1 MEYEMRVYLFALL
14 VGMGVS
20 FGGIGLA
27 HAQVGPRQAELG
39 QSLQDVY
46 IYWRDAMIAHNY
58 RAWYEST
65 ATHRRKLL
73 ENRINSE
80 KGSWPADIFD
90 LPADPPTIKG
100 LRLIRARSEGMTAKS
115 VYFGRVDFGAG
126 GGPADNLLV
135 LSFVYEGRGWKFDT
149 AEFINLD
156 NLKDVRA
163 QITAGNLEYVDNQD
177 FLPTGIK
184 PAIPDAVPRAKYIA
198 KVYSYCP
205 GREVK
210 VRVNNISKH
219 RFQDNQESEVII
231 GGARDGLNQLSYEI
245 RDLPGYKGSE
255 ALTLR
260 IYLMSQVQGVKPVK
274 VYQYQTVQGERPKAS
289 GSATFRVNPET
300 GASILGL
307 R

>member
-1 MEYEMRVYLFALL
+1 MRVCILGLL
-14 VGMGVS
+14 LGVMLSLGGSGM
-20 FGGIGLA
+20 LN
-27 HAQVGPRQAELG
+27 AQVKPQRAELG

-46 IYWRDAMIAHNY
+46 IFWQDAMIAHNY

-90 LPADPPTIKG
+90 IPADPPSIKG
-100 LRLIRARSEGMTAKS
+100 LRLLRARSKGMTAKS

-126 GGPADNLLV
+126 GGPANNLLV

-156 NLKDVRA
+156 NIKDVRA
-163 QITAGNLEYVDNQD
+163 QIVAGNLSYVDSED

-184 PAIPDAVPRAKYIA
+184 PDIPATVPRAKYIA

-210 VRVNNISKH
+210 VRINRISSH

-231 GGARDGLNQLSYEI
+231 GGARDGLNELVYEI
-245 RDLPGYKGSE
+245 RDLPGYQGSDPF
-255 ALTLR
+255 TLR
-260 IYLMSQVQGVKPVK
+260 IYLMSQIEGVRPVK
-274 VYQYQTVQGERPKAS
+274 VYQYQTEKGQRPKAS